1 MRPNFRDSEGDGR
14 EGIRDIDKLLIQY
27 EDEYDMNNV
36 GNDDGSTKMIS
47 SLGDL
52 SKAKSGMMRD
62 EDAQ

>member
-1 MRPNFRDSEGDGR
+1 
-14 EGIRDIDKLLIQY
+14 
-27 EDEYDMNNV
+27 MNNV